1 VHKVK
6 ILGNYYRG
14 DLHDYFE
21 RMSQGEGRWNDIQL
35 VEQGEDTLV
44 MINWVRG
51 LTPKDAVIF
60 QMEPSSSIAKF
71 PGIFRNISGNRDKI
85 GFGYDTKTY
94 RNTIEW
100 HISPNYSQ
108 LRNEEVDLTKTK
120 EMSSIM
126 SSVRTLD
133 GHKMRLELLC
143 YLCDNMELDA
153 WGKGHSATW
162 IHPESPSAGRE
173 MGSLPFREKDRALF
187 PYKYTYAAE
196 NTYESNYFT
205 EKLVDA
211 ILSECL
217 CFYWGCP
224 NLHEFID
231 SRAYIPITVRDHEHS
246 LNVIKCAI
254 ANNEWE
260 KRLPYIKAA
269 KQKILDELQLFPT
282 LENILKIQGK
292 I

>member
-1 VHKVK
+1 MHKVK
-6 ILGNYYRG
+6 ILGNYYKG

-71 PGIFRNISGNRDKI
+71 PGIFRNIAGNRDKI
-85 GFGYDTKTY
+85 GFGHDTKTY

-133 GHKMRLELLC
+133 GHKMRLGLLC
-143 YLCDNMELDA
+143 YLCDNMELDS

-196 NTYESNYFT
+196 NTYENNYFT

-282 LENILKIQGK
+282 LESILKTQGK